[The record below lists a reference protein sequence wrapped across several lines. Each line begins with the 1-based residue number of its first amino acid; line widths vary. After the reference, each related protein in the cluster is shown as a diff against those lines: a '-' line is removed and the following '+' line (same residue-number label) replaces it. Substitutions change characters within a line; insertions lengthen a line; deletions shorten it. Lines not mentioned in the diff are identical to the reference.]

1 PQTQQPHHHGT
12 HQPHQPHLTF
22 FGAVRGEFI
31 KAFSLVSTWVLLI
44 INTLLLPAGT
54 AVMAWALVFFA
65 TRSANGD
72 NAGQPAFINGA
83 LLWQSVTASVSMCMI
98 VIAVFGV
105 MSITTE
111 YSTLSVQASLT
122 ANPRRAMF
130 MNAKAL
136 VTVLLAFAS
145 SLIGLLLSWGIATAL
160 FAGLTTTPLADSQR
174 ALPIIALLGGA
185 AVIAATALLSLGFG
199 ALFRSTVGGILTV
212 IGLLMIVPSILS
224 MTTLAGE
231 RMNWVYSVINCLPD
245 SASSAFLA
253 GPSSDT
259 GLNAVA
265 GATGMS
271 FGPTEGVFTP
281 NWWQSGLILL
291 AWALIVYIA
300 GVIAVRRSDV
310 K

>member
-1 PQTQQPHHHGT
+1 M
-12 HQPHQPHLTF
+12 
-22 FGAVRGEFI
+22 RGEFI

-54 AVMAWALVFFA
+54 AIMAWALVFFA

-72 NAGQPAFINGA
+72 NADKPAFINGA

-160 FAGLTTTPLADSQR
+160 FAGLTTTPLADSRR

-212 IGLLMIVPSILS
+212 IGLLMIMPSILS

-253 GPSSDT
+253 GPPSDT
-259 GLNAVA
+259 GLNAIA

-271 FGPTEGVFTP
+271 FTSTEGVFTP

-300 GVIAVRRSDV
+300 GVIVVRRSDI